1 MFRDWS
7 DFYLLAGSAAA
18 VLIGLVFVVVT
29 LMSDRPRS
37 SVLYGSKIYMGP
49 VVLHMTFVLVLSA
62 AALAPGLEARH
73 YAVIAGVIAVW
84 GSVRGIYSIMS
95 LLWLRTDGSNEVH
108 WTDTWYYG
116 FIPSVLY
123 LAMAVVAVVFWIGI
137 GWAPYALAAVIAGLI
152 LLSIRDEYDLVTWL
166 APRPDEK
173 D

>member
-18 VLIGLVFVVVT
+18 LLIGLVFVVVT

-37 SVLYGSKIYMGP
+37 SVLYGSKVYMGP

-62 AALAPGLEARH
+62 AALAPGLETRH
-73 YAVIAGVIAVW
+73 YAVIAGVIGAW
-84 GSVRGIYSIMS
+84 GLARGIYSIMS
-95 LLWLRTDGSNEVH
+95 LLRLQTDGNSEVH

-116 FIPSVLY
+116 FMPSVVY
-123 LAMAVVAVVFWIGI
+123 IAMGAVAVAFWIGI
-137 GWAPYALAAVIAGLI
+137 DWAPYALAAVIAGLT